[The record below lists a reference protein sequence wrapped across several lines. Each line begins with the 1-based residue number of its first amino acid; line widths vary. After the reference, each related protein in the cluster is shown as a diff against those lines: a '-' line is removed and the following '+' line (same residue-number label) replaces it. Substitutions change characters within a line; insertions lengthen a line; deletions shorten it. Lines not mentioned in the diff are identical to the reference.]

1 MCASVCC
8 GRDNRRLMPI
18 SLAIRQARQVSIAPV
33 LIRPATDNTT
43 LNPVDLHPLSKA

>member
-1 MCASVCC
+1 
-8 GRDNRRLMPI
+8 MPI
-18 SLAIRQARQVSIAPV
+18 GFSNRQAKQVGIAPV